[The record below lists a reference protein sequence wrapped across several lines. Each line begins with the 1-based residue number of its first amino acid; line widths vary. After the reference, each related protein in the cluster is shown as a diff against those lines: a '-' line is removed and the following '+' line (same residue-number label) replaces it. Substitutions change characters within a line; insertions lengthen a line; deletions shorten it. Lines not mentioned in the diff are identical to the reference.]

1 MTKKRTINELRQVK
15 TYGYTSSSQET
26 TNRESVTIEKIKSL
40 VSVTPNDTEL
50 GEKIRKLFFVNSSI
64 DSPQDTNI
72 FGKIP
77 GGSYKDLIESYQT
90 KKGDEFNDWY
100 GGLTK
105 EEKIF
110 ITSMFD

>member
-1 MTKKRTINELRQVK
+1 MNI
-15 TYGYTSSSQET
+15 
-26 TNRESVTIEKIKSL
+26 
-40 VSVTPNDTEL
+40 TPNDMEL
-50 GEKIRKLFFVNSSI
+50 GEKIRKLFLVNSSI

-90 KKGDEFNDWY
+90 KKGEEFNVWY
-100 GGLTK
+100 AGLTS

-110 ITSMFD
+110 ITNMFD